1 MTKEKMKI
9 YRRRQTVL
17 LICIAV
23 VIIAVITAIV
33 LIFVSKDSEPIKNSE
48 KPTVSQT
55 DESGLPVDGG
65 KENQQGSICFEE
77 SEITI
82 KVGETY
88 IAKVIND
95 SGNTDSYIWESSNVS
110 VASVDNGEIR
120 GQSEGS
126 CNITVT
132 INGTNLSASL
142 RVNVETGNT
151 TENGHE
157 INVENGLTY
166 IDGILI
172 ANKSYSMPADFD
184 PGVNQEALDA
194 FDEMAADAAEEGLS
208 IYISSDYRSYYDQ
221 ERIYNSYVERD
232 GQEAADTYS
241 SRPGHSDHQTGLAF
255 DLNSIDDSFG
265 YTPESDWVAANAHKY
280 GFIIRFPKGKED
292 ITGYQYEPWHI
303 RYLGVEKAAEV
314 FESGLC
320 LEEFLGIDSVYKD

>member
-1 MTKEKMKI
+1 M
-9 YRRRQTVL
+9 YCRCDYSGYNGDRPY
-17 LICIAV
+17 ICIKGQR
-23 VIIAVITAIV
+23 TD
-33 LIFVSKDSEPIKNSE
+33 KKQR

-65 KENQQGSICFEE
+65 KENQQGSIRFEE

-194 FDEMAADAAEEGLS
+194 FDEMAADAARGRLKY
-208 IYISSDYRSYYDQ
+208 IYFLRLPFLLRS
-221 ERIYNSYVERD
+221 
-232 GQEAADTYS
+232 
-241 SRPGHSDHQTGLAF
+241 
-255 DLNSIDDSFG
+255 
-265 YTPESDWVAANAHKY
+265 
-280 GFIIRFPKGKED
+280 GKN
-292 ITGYQYEPWHI
+292 IQQ
-303 RYLGVEKAAEV
+303 
-314 FESGLC
+314 LC
-320 LEEFLGIDSVYKD
+320 

>member
-65 KENQQGSICFEE
+65 KENQQGSIRFEE

-126 CNITVT
+126 CNIP
-132 INGTNLSASL
+132 L
-142 RVNVETGNT
+142 
-151 TENGHE
+151 
-157 INVENGLTY
+157 
-166 IDGILI
+166 
-172 ANKSYSMPADFD
+172 P
-184 PGVNQEALDA
+184 
-194 FDEMAADAAEEGLS
+194 
-208 IYISSDYRSYYDQ
+208 
-221 ERIYNSYVERD
+221 
-232 GQEAADTYS
+232 
-241 SRPGHSDHQTGLAF
+241 
-255 DLNSIDDSFG
+255 
-265 YTPESDWVAANAHKY
+265 
-280 GFIIRFPKGKED
+280 
-292 ITGYQYEPWHI
+292 
-303 RYLGVEKAAEV
+303 
-314 FESGLC
+314 
-320 LEEFLGIDSVYKD
+320 

>member
-65 KENQQGSICFEE
+65 KENQQGSIRFEE

-142 RVNVETGNT
+142 RVKRRDRKHNR
-151 TENGHE
+151 
-157 INVENGLTY
+157 
-166 IDGILI
+166 
-172 ANKSYSMPADFD
+172 K
-184 PGVNQEALDA
+184 
-194 FDEMAADAAEEGLS
+194 
-208 IYISSDYRSYYDQ
+208 RS
-221 ERIYNSYVERD
+221 
-232 GQEAADTYS
+232 
-241 SRPGHSDHQTGLAF
+241 
-255 DLNSIDDSFG
+255 
-265 YTPESDWVAANAHKY
+265 
-280 GFIIRFPKGKED
+280 
-292 ITGYQYEPWHI
+292 
-303 RYLGVEKAAEV
+303 
-314 FESGLC
+314 
-320 LEEFLGIDSVYKD
+320 

>member
-65 KENQQGSICFEE
+65 KENQQGSIRFEE

-157 INVENGLTY
+157 INVENGLT
-166 IDGILI
+166 
-172 ANKSYSMPADFD
+172 
-184 PGVNQEALDA
+184 
-194 FDEMAADAAEEGLS
+194 
-208 IYISSDYRSYYDQ
+208 
-221 ERIYNSYVERD
+221 
-232 GQEAADTYS
+232 
-241 SRPGHSDHQTGLAF
+241 
-255 DLNSIDDSFG
+255 
-265 YTPESDWVAANAHKY
+265 
-280 GFIIRFPKGKED
+280 
-292 ITGYQYEPWHI
+292 
-303 RYLGVEKAAEV
+303 
-314 FESGLC
+314 
-320 LEEFLGIDSVYKD
+320 

>member
-17 LICIAV
+17 LICIAI

-65 KENQQGSICFEE
+65 KENQQGSIRFEE

-120 GQSEGS
+120 G
-126 CNITVT
+126 N
-132 INGTNLSASL
+132 
-142 RVNVETGNT
+142 R
-151 TENGHE
+151 
-157 INVENGLTY
+157 
-166 IDGILI
+166 
-172 ANKSYSMPADFD
+172 K
-184 PGVNQEALDA
+184 
-194 FDEMAADAAEEGLS
+194 
-208 IYISSDYRSYYDQ
+208 
-221 ERIYNSYVERD
+221 
-232 GQEAADTYS
+232 
-241 SRPGHSDHQTGLAF
+241 
-255 DLNSIDDSFG
+255 
-265 YTPESDWVAANAHKY
+265 AHA
-280 GFIIRFPKGKED
+280 I
-292 ITGYQYEPWHI
+292 
-303 RYLGVEKAAEV
+303 
-314 FESGLC
+314 
-320 LEEFLGIDSVYKD
+320 

>member
-65 KENQQGSICFEE
+65 KENQQGSIRFEE

-157 INVENGLTY
+157 IN
-166 IDGILI
+166 
-172 ANKSYSMPADFD
+172 
-184 PGVNQEALDA
+184 
-194 FDEMAADAAEEGLS
+194 
-208 IYISSDYRSYYDQ
+208 
-221 ERIYNSYVERD
+221 
-232 GQEAADTYS
+232 
-241 SRPGHSDHQTGLAF
+241 
-255 DLNSIDDSFG
+255 
-265 YTPESDWVAANAHKY
+265 
-280 GFIIRFPKGKED
+280 
-292 ITGYQYEPWHI
+292 
-303 RYLGVEKAAEV
+303 
-314 FESGLC
+314 
-320 LEEFLGIDSVYKD
+320 